1 MSERPEHDRRIDY
14 IEFPVLDLA
23 KTRAFYEGIFGW
35 SFQEWGDA
43 YLSFNDGRLDGGFA
57 LSEEVHPSGGPL
69 VILYAL
75 DLEKTLDLVREHGG
89 AIEKEI
95 FDFPGGRRFHF
106 IDPNGYELA
115 VWSDPVDGSEH

>member
-57 LSEEVHPSGGPL
+57 LSEEVYPSGGPL